1 MRPLRGSVMRRPGSG
16 TGVSAS
22 TSGSDPGLGL
32 PGGPGPAGGA
42 GGAAARGKGRGD
54 RKPAAGSMRA
64 VRRSAGR
71 ANFWVPPGPDGAR
84 RCQDLLR
91 RARAPESPAFL
102 SMNAC
107 PLPGVLSLRARP
119 LHASHREATPLI
131 RPYVKKKLLLPTAH
145 PEAKPPAPAFKTQP
159 YCQSP
164 CGGPSGCKSQ
174 LCSCPPTSSW

>member
-1 MRPLRGSVMRRPGSG
+1 MRLRGSVMRRPGSG

-32 PGGPGPAGGA
+32 PGGPGPAGALA
-42 GGAAARGKGRGD
+42 GRPHEGRV
-54 RKPAAGSMRA
+54 AGTGSRPQA
-64 VRRSAGR
+64 PCGRQAHAGR
-71 ANFWVPPGPDGAR
+71 ANFGFRQAPDGAR

-107 PLPGVLSLRARP
+107 PSPGVLSLRARP
-119 LHASHREATPLI
+119 LHASHREATPSSGLTSRSPPNRAPRGQASCSRLQDAAI
-131 RPYVKKKLLLPTAH
+131 LP
-145 PEAKPPAPAFKTQP
+145 
-159 YCQSP
+159 SP